1 MISGFQRPGVFFITK
16 CWIAAGFSV
25 PSSGANHFSRSR
37 LRPPHLCA
45 FLLKDSELQN
55 GPAPEQVRVKVA
67 ASTEPLRVFPVE
79 VKNIKQSD
87 PLPHDHSPIQWP
99 AMLVTVIAAWMV
111 ASQRKF
117 KRNWGFW
124 LFLLSN
130 VLWIVWGLHDRAF
143 ALIFLQ
149 LCLAF
154 LNVRGAMK
162 NRPQETKT

>member
-1 MISGFQRPGVFFITK
+1 LSLQVSVFGV
-16 CWIAAGFSV
+16 
-25 PSSGANHFSRSR
+25 
-37 LRPPHLCA
+37 A
-45 FLLKDSELQN
+45 FLLQWLFEASNDLRKCFEILESELECE
-55 GPAPEQVRVKVA
+55 GRIK
-67 ASTEPLRVFPVE
+67 SGLRRFQMDLV
-79 VKNIKQSD
+79 NA
-87 PLPHDHSPIQWP
+87 IQWP
-99 AMLVTVIAAWMV
+99 AMLVTVLAAWMV

-162 NRPQETKT
+162 NRPQETHR